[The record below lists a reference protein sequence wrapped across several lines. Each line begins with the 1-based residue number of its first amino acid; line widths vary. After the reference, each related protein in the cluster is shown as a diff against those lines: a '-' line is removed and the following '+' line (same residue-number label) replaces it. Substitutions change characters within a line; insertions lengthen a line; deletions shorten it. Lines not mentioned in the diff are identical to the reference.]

1 MQSLISRGP
10 ILICLLVIMLLSSC
24 SGNGDADPEEFA
36 EDRQLGEDQKE
47 HLEVTEEITDL
58 GDTDERL
65 EDIFTASEPLEPGL
79 LLTFGSNEHGQL
91 GQVISAD
98 KLRPQKID
106 GLPKV
111 KAVSAG
117 YDHSLLLMFNGDVY
131 SFGQGEFGQLG
142 HGDDKDKFYPTKIEG
157 LARAKAI
164 AASANYSLVLLE
176 NGDVYSFGSNDY
188 GRLGHEQQGNYYFP
202 VKIEN
207 LARAKAIAAGG
218 GHALILLEN
227 GDVYSMGFASG
238 CPELSHGGPEFFPF
252 EDHWAPRKIEEIVR
266 AREVS
271 ASSTHSLIILED
283 GTTLSFGYP
292 HGGQLGRAFAFDYQP
307 HDKPAPVENLTNARE
322 AAAGSHYSL
331 FLLQNGSVS
340 SCGYDWGGRLGL
352 GKFDDS
358 WHSIEKPQIITGLPA
373 IKAISAGTSH
383 SLILAVNGEVYS
395 FGSGNLLGLDNSE
408 DQYTPRKIDDLDK
421 IKAISAGGTHSLL
434 LTENGEVYSFGIGS
448 YGQLGHGKKGIYD
461 RPTTVKDLN
470 NALMASGGYGHTLIL
485 LENGQVCS
493 FGANDYGQLGHE
505 STAERSLPTVIEGLS
520 DIRSVAAGG
529 RYSLVLSNSGDAYS
543 FGNGGSGQL
552 GNLFDFDYDVPESW
566 WRSSPQIIDSL
577 SDVRAV
583 AAGYSH
589 SYFLL
594 KNGDVYYC
602 GGGYWEGETYEPE
615 KVETLSRVI
624 AIAPGSL
631 NNIIALQNNGDV
643 YSNNWHYNYKGD
655 LLGLNNGL
663 AVAAGSEH
671 VLVLLSSGEVLSFGG
686 GGEGQLGHG
695 NYDDLESPTLIKG
708 IRDAIAIAAGEYHSL
723 VLLENGEVLTFG
735 RGREGQLGHGQHSNV
750 NVPTKIEGLTGIIA
764 IAAGNYHSLVI
775 QKVDSSAQE

>member
-1 MQSLISRGP
+1 LKSLLTRGF
-10 ILICLLVIMLLSSC
+10 ILMCLLVIMLLSSC
-24 SGNGDADPEEFA
+24 SGNGDAVPEELE
-36 EDRQLGEDQKE
+36 EDRQYLEDLEE
-47 HLEVTEEITDL
+47 HVEITEDIKDL
-58 GDTDERL
+58 GDTDEQL
-65 EDIFTASEPLEPGL
+65 EDIFTATEPLEPGL
-79 LLTFGSNEHGQL
+79 LLAFGSNEYGQL
-91 GQVISAD
+91 GQVVTANM
-98 KLRPQKID
+98 LRPQIIN

-142 HGDDKDKFYPTKIEG
+142 HGDYKDKFYPTKIEG

-176 NGDVYSFGSNDY
+176 NGDIYSFGSNDY
-188 GRLGHEQQGNYYFP
+188 GRLGHEQQGNYYLP

-207 LARAKAIAAGG
+207 LAQAKAIAAGG

-227 GDVYSMGFASG
+227 GDVYSMGFAIG
-238 CPELSHGGPEFFPF
+238 CPELSHGGPESFPF
-252 EDHWAPRKIEEIVR
+252 EDHWTPRKIEEIGR
-266 AREVS
+266 ARAVS
-271 ASSTHSLIILED
+271 ASSTHSLIITED

-292 HGGQLGRAFAFDYQP
+292 YGGQLGREFAFNFQP

-358 WHSIEKPQIITGLPA
+358 WHSIETPQIITGVPA

-383 SLILAVNGEVYS
+383 SLILTVSGEVYS
-395 FGSGNLLGLDNSE
+395 FGSGSLLRLDNSE
-408 DQYTPRKIDDLDK
+408 DQYTPRKIDDLGK
-421 IKAISAGGTHSLL
+421 IEAISAGGTHSLL
-434 LTENGEVYSFGIGS
+434 LSENGEVYSFGIGS
-448 YGQLGHGKKGIYD
+448 YGQLGQGKKGIYD
-461 RPTTVKDLN
+461 RPTAVKDLN
-470 NALMASGGYGHTLIL
+470 NALMASGGYDHTLVL

-493 FGANDYGQLGHE
+493 FGANEYGQLGHE
-505 STAERSLPTVIEGLS
+505 STSERSLPTVIEGLS

-529 RYSLVLSNSGDAYS
+529 KYSLVLSNSGAAYS
-543 FGNGGSGQL
+543 FGFGGSGQL
-552 GNLFDFDYDVPESW
+552 GNLFDFDDDLPESW
-566 WRSSPQIIDSL
+566 WRSSPQKIDSL

-589 SYFLL
+589 SYFAL

-602 GGGYWEGETYEPE
+602 GGGYWEGETYKPE
-615 KVETLSRVI
+615 KVENLNRVI
-624 AIAPGSL
+624 AITPGSI
-631 NNIIALQNNGDV
+631 NNILALHNNGDV
-643 YSNNWHYNYKGD
+643 YTNNWHISYKGD

-671 VLVLLSSGEVLSFGG
+671 ALVLLSSGEVLSFGG
-686 GGEGQLGHG
+686 GREGQLGHG
-695 NYDDLESPTLIKG
+695 NNDDLERPTVIKG
-708 IRDAIAIAAGEYHSL
+708 ISDAIAIAAGEYHSL
-723 VLLENGEVLTFG
+723 VLLKNGEVLSFG

-750 NVPTKIEGLTGIIA
+750 NVPTKIEGLTGIIG
-764 IAAGNYHSLVI
+764 IAAGNYHSLMI
-775 QKVDSSAQE
+775 QNVDSSAQE